1 MVKRRKV
8 RKRKRVKPSRAT
20 DPLGRRQEDISDLTD
35 AVQDMSL
42 FANCTTAEQV
52 RAVLREQIEVEV
64 QAIAALVEDA
74 DAFDVLELMRLRELS
89 VVPDP
94 RALVPDSSALAIEI
108 VAAILLSRPSR
119 RPSDGAR
126 EDTRPHQHID
136 ELHRRAKRITR
147 LATIRHLAEAHLSDD
162 PLAMMAAQYQ
172 SAVMGIRNLQYR
184 NIRDSHEAQLFDN
197 DRVAPLMHK
206 HLGYTYPDVV
216 AVRSAMALV
225 ASQRMTQLRDGTAE
239 VMLRNQGVPPDQVP
253 TEDVEEFL
261 SQMIPMMFL
270 PGDRATITVSAIAT
284 TGIVE
289 AETAS
294 NVLTSY
300 AQTFDSSVSATDRVY
315 GMLVGSNPFLVTP
328 LVSDGEG
335 TFVATSNEIGLDS
348 LRRILEK
355 ALTSSP
361 QDFTTY
367 DKKARQ
373 VMSERIALE
382 ALTSILNAA
391 PEQEGFTYYAPKD
404 ADQVALLDQ
413 SCSNLNE
420 VGKQVEGDG
429 LFVVDDVAIVQET
442 KGKSMADQARR
453 GDVKRLTRDLKA
465 TVGDACDQARRLQEL
480 IETNRG
486 IWLSDQT
493 WLDLS
498 HVREVRSVTAL
509 LDDVGPLG
517 TAIGELQRV
526 GIVSATRPPWIAS
539 LHDLAT
545 IAAVNDRPAEFL
557 LYLRLRTDSPA
568 TQHFWALDEL
578 DLYMLFLQ
586 GDLYVEPEEATAAI
600 AMVDDHCGEL
610 NPWMDREQF
619 DGADGSSVKPS
630 FNAVP
635 AMLDLIDRITELG
648 QPGWL
653 RCGADLLSLSGD
665 TQQQILDAVT
675 ELTNRVSADGDYH
688 DGVFSWKTPW
698 GRPILFLAA
707 RPKGIDLATAT
718 QRLLAY
724 MRAKSAQVDADRGY
738 GLLVDGQ
745 GNLERFLSI

>member
-1 MVKRRKV
+1 M
-8 RKRKRVKPSRAT
+8 
-20 DPLGRRQEDISDLTD
+20 DPFDPGQEGFSNLTD

-42 FANCTTAEQV
+42 FADCSSTEQV
-52 RAVLREQIEVEV
+52 RAALREQIEVEV
-64 QAIAALVEDA
+64 QAMAALVAEA

-89 VVPDP
+89 MIPDP
-94 RALVPDSSALAIEI
+94 RALIPDSSALAIEI
-108 VAAILLSRPSR
+108 VAAMLLSRPSR
-119 RPSDGAR
+119 RPSGGAH
-126 EDTRPHQHID
+126 EGSRPHQHID
-136 ELHRRAKRITR
+136 ELHRRAQRITR
-147 LATIRHLAEAHLSDD
+147 LATIRHLVEAHLSDD
-162 PLAMMAAQYQ
+162 PLAMMAAQYR

-184 NIRDSHEAQLFDN
+184 TIRDSHEAQLFDN
-197 DRVAPLMHK
+197 DRVAPLMRK

-225 ASQRMTQLRDGTAE
+225 GSQRMTQLRDGTTE

-253 TEDVEEFL
+253 AEDVEEFL

-270 PGDRATITVSAIAT
+270 PGDRATITVRDIAA
-284 TGIVE
+284 TGAVE
-289 AETAS
+289 AEVAS
-294 NVLTSY
+294 TVLASY

-335 TFVATSNEIGLDS
+335 NFVATSNEIGLDS

-355 ALTSSP
+355 ALTSNP
-361 QDFTTY
+361 QDFTAY

-382 ALTSILNAA
+382 ALRTILNVSPAH
-391 PEQEGFTYYAPKD
+391 EGFTYYAPKNV
-404 ADQVALLDQ
+404 DQIALLDQ
-413 SCSNLNE
+413 NCSNFNE

-429 LFVVDDVAIVQET
+429 LFVVDDVAFVQET

-453 GDVKRLTRDLKA
+453 GDVTRLSRDLKA
-465 TVGDACDQARRLQEL
+465 TIGDACDQARRLQAL
-480 IETNRG
+480 IEINHG

-498 HVREVRSVTAL
+498 HIREVRSVTAL

-526 GIVSATRPPWIAS
+526 GIVSDARPPWVAS
-539 LHDLAT
+539 LHDLTT
-545 IAAVNDRPAEFL
+545 IAAVTDRPAEFL

-578 DLYMLFLQ
+578 DLFMLFLQ
-586 GDLYVEPEEATAAI
+586 GDLYVDPEEATAAI

-610 NPWMDREQF
+610 NAWMDREQF
-619 DGADGSSVKPS
+619 DGHDLPAAKPS

-635 AMLDLIDRITELG
+635 AMLGLIDRITELG
-648 QPGWL
+648 QRGWL
-653 RCGADLLSLSGD
+653 RCGADLLALSGE
-665 TQQQILDAVT
+665 TQQQVLDAIS
-675 ELTNRVSADGDYH
+675 ELTNRASADSNYH
-688 DGVFSWKTPW
+688 DGVLSWDTPW

-707 RPKGIDLATAT
+707 RPEGIDLTPAT
-718 QRLLAY
+718 QRLLGY
-724 MRAKSAQVDADRGY
+724 MRAKSAQVGADRGY
-738 GLLVDGQ
+738 GLLVDTQ